1 MMESREIF
9 IEVAKNNS
17 LYWAERSYETN
28 GDSQLTYTMLLQW
41 AMGDELFGEQWDRY
55 KEKNNG

>member
-17 LYWAERSYETN
+17 LYWAERSYEAN
-28 GDSQLTYTMLLQW
+28 GDSGLMYTMLLQW

-55 KEKNNG
+55 KEKNT